1 MLAQI
6 LEQIRTELD
15 DDGFWGSYFVEHAL
29 TNPPSVSTH
38 LAILVEPFLQYVLDG
53 KKTIESRFAV
63 RQTPPIGV
71 VSDGDV
77 VLLKRVAGP
86 VVGICRVVNAWHYD
100 LDPESVD
107 ELRQKY
113 SVALCASD
121 PEFWAVRS
129 DASYAS
135 LMSLDNVLS
144 LSPASVS
151 KSDRRGWVVLRRRT
165 NQLMLWEE

>member
-6 LEQIRTELD
+6 IDQIRPELN
-15 DDGFWGSYFVEHAL
+15 DDGFWQSYLNHAL

-63 RQTPPIGV
+63 RQTPPIGIV
-71 VSDGDV
+71 TDGDV

-86 VVGICRVVNAWHYD
+86 IVGICRVVNAWHYD
-100 LDPESVD
+100 LEPESVE

-121 PEFWAVRS
+121 PEFWAIRS
-129 DASYAS
+129 GATYAT

-144 LSPASVS
+144 LAPASVS